1 MEPQRYL
8 CLRFPN
14 WPIQAHQLRA
24 RTQSPNA
31 THNPNNNPNNNT
43 NKNDINDNF
52 AQEPIALH
60 TPLPNTPAALQ
71 PIEPDSAKDLLL
83 LKSIFPAAKS
93 GPAIIAVNKAAWNLG
108 VRPGLPLAEARSLA
122 TPIAPQNQP
131 ATRKKLN
138 TQPVQFIPWLPA
150 PDRTELIALSD
161 QLRRFAPIVGLDSLP
176 LPDSLLLNVTG
187 CAPLFGGELGLLNEL
202 VNSLQQSQLRPR
214 AAIADSIAAAWAVA
228 HNDQTYTGTF
238 TILPHNCGTQPLE
251 SLPVA
256 AARLSPNDL
265 DILQHLGIHRIAQL
279 LKLPIEE
286 LPARLS
292 AECVLRIRQLRGDIP
307 EHITPLPEIS
317 PVNATWAG
325 DDPAVGLQDLQWI
338 LTKLCEN
345 LAPQLEN
352 KRLACHALNC
362 EFLTPDRRS
371 LSLYAGL
378 VKPERS
384 STLLADVLS
393 LRLEFLVTQALRKI
407 APKLSGLTPT
417 QPRQPQNTPQ
427 LPPLPPNDN
436 PEQPAPTHPLDF
448 ADLATTP
455 IAAVRLTAV
464 SGPPAASRQRKLFA
478 TMINNTPTPPNPSPH
493 SSADSPEDSAPKQ
506 SSPQPHKMTPA
517 PNSALAQPQSSQTPI
532 NPTHPDFRTSS
543 NNSQIPHPTHPTP
556 NSPTHHPRDPS
567 NYSPNHSKLRST
579 GKTPRPHRPTHP
591 TAPLCTS
598 PENAGPSKTGSAPN
612 ASKPHG
618 GQITNATAI
627 TTTQPPPQAPASGS
641 SETSLP
647 HAGFSMASATD
658 GTSATKLS
666 QIFTVSQNRCGQLR

>member
-478 TMINNTPTPPNPSPH
+478 DDDQQHSDAAESLAALLSRLSGRLGPEAVLTAAPQNDPRPEFSTRTTPVLANPNQPNPPRFQDLLEQLTDPTPNTPNAQLPHSPPPRPLKLFPEPLEVTLHWENSTSPSPH
-493 SSADSPEDSAPKQ
+493 TSHRATLHFAGKRWTLENWIGPERI
-506 SSPQPHKMTPA
+506 
-517 PNSALAQPQSSQTPI
+517 QTAWWT
-532 NPTHPDFRTSS
+532 NHEC
-543 NNSQIPHPTHPTP
+543 N
-556 NSPTHHPRDPS
+556 RD
-567 NYSPNHSKLRST
+567 YYYA
-579 GKTPRPHRPTHP
+579 
-591 TAPLCTS
+591 TAT
-598 PENAGPSKTGSAPN
+598 TGSRFW
-612 ASKPHG
+612 
-618 GQITNATAI
+618 
-627 TTTQPPPQAPASGS
+627 
-641 SETSLP
+641 L
-647 HAGFSMASATD
+647 FRD
-658 GTSATKLS
+658 LTSARWFLHGL
-666 QIFTVSQNRCGQLR
+666 CD